1 MVHPLAAVRVVP
13 ETGQIVMRWE
23 AEGDPDLPVTV
34 AVGLAPDGSDHEVV
48 GRAAAGAGFL
58 SIPRP
63 GLGRCFFTVSCSG
76 RRVVVA
82 ERRMPFGS
90 VLNFRDIGGY
100 DAGPAGSAGTV
111 KWGQVFRS
119 DSLHRLTADHLEAFD
134 ELGIEVVYDLR
145 SLEERELLP
154 SVDIAVHLPI
164 PSRSPEGDAHRL
176 RTRRDGEQWL
186 HEEYLYMLEHAAVA
200 FGDLLARLSVP
211 EGRPVLFHC
220 AGGKDRTG
228 LAAALLLSWLGVG
241 RETVLDYYEL
251 TSSYAPPDRL
261 GQVIE
266 IFSLA
271 GMTVDRHIG

>member
-1 MVHPLAAVRVVP
+1 
-13 ETGQIVMRWE
+13 
-23 AEGDPDLPVTV
+23 
-34 AVGLAPDGSDHEVV
+34 
-48 GRAAAGAGFL
+48 
-58 SIPRP
+58 
-63 GLGRCFFTVSCSG
+63 
-76 RRVVVA
+76 
-82 ERRMPFGS
+82 
-90 VLNFRDIGGY
+90 
-100 DAGPAGSAGTV
+100 
-111 KWGQVFRS
+111 
-119 DSLHRLTADHLEAFD
+119 
-134 ELGIEVVYDLR
+134 
-145 SLEERELLP
+145 LLP
-154 SVDIAVHLPI
+154 SIDIAVHLPI

-200 FGDLLARLSVP
+200 FGDLLGRLSVP

-241 RETVLDYYEL
+241 RETVLDDYEL

-271 GMTVDRHIG
+271 GMTKEGAKGVLSAPRAAMAGALDELDDRYGGIESYLAGPAGMNEETLIALRDNLVVSYD